1 VFLKKESQ
9 MLIPPSEPNDD
20 GTRTRK
26 RVWRLLRT
34 AFLLFLVTLGCLS
47 SLGFK
52 SNAPH
57 MDWLKLVGVLSAAI
71 AAVLLVVAAYLY
83 RRHKIDLLVD
93 DDPPVLWGTGRH
105 RGAK

>member
-1 VFLKKESQ
+1 

-20 GTRTRK
+20 GTRIRK
-26 RVWRLLRT
+26 RVWRLLGSA
-34 AFLLFLVTLGCLS
+34 AFLFLTALGCLS

-71 AAVLLVVAAYLY
+71 ATVLLVVAVYLY
-83 RRHKIDLLVD
+83 RRHKIDLLFD
-93 DDPPVLWGTGRH
+93 DDPPVLWGTGRN
-105 RGAK
+105 RGAE